1 MRTAEKEVLALL
13 DTWEKSHND
22 KNTLAKSAEEVF
34 LNAEYLVDITFR
46 NKLSSLDMKESKI
59 GWEYVLESNKKVWE
73 FIPSNLLQTLSSMHY
88 EWITFEDIP
97 KMRKLLD
104 AEINSAIQAWKE
116 WENYRNNLDWEKR
129 KKEVEKIGW
138 PYIV

>member
-1 MRTAEKEVLALL
+1 
-13 DTWEKSHND
+13 
-22 KNTLAKSAEEVF
+22 
-34 LNAEYLVDITFR
+34 
-46 NKLSSLDMKESKI
+46 MKESKI